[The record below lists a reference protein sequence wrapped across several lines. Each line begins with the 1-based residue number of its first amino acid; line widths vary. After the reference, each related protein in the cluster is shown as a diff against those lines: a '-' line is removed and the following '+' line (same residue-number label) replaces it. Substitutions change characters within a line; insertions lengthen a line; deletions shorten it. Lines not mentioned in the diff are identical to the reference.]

1 MQHTVRDKARG
12 GFTLIEIIAVLVIL
26 GILTVVAVPKY
37 MDLQREAAKK
47 AVSGALAAMSSQV
60 MMDYASAVLS
70 APSLVSTWQ
79 GARALTVGDFAGS
92 YAVTSSGTGGTATVS
107 VTSGIGAASAW
118 VGDVEAA
125 DRQRTFQ
132 VY

>member
-1 MQHTVRDKARG
+1 MHTDRSKAQA

-26 GILTVVAVPKY
+26 GILTAVAVPKY

-47 AVSGALAAMSSQV
+47 AVTGALAAMSSQV

-70 APSLVSTWQ
+70 VPSLVSTWQ
-79 GARALTVGDFAGS
+79 GSRALTVGDFAGS
-92 YAVTSSGTGGTATVS
+92 YTVTSAATGGTAAVS
-107 VTSGIGAASAW
+107 VTSGIGAASDW
-118 VGDVEAA
+118 VGDVKAA
-125 DRQRTFQ
+125 DRQRSFQ